1 MKKVIIYPVKEMLYD
16 QVISFVRQ
24 HAPNRYQYLIKFYK
38 REDRYNSAI
47 AYVLLCIAY
56 NQIVEE
62 FEIGRFGKPFFSYPN
77 QFLSISH
84 SKEIVSVAVSDTAIA
99 IDCESNQSINEA
111 IIDMTFTKTEKKL
124 VENRT
129 LNKNT
134 IWTAKES
141 ISKFYNEDWYSFPRT
156 EITFDDGKIY
166 DKNNPDLFLEFIKIG
181 SNSVCITSKRE
192 ENTTICQVSESIIL
206 KIIKQLSI

>member
-16 QVISFVRQ
+16 QVIRFVSQ
-24 HAPNRYQYLIKFYK
+24 HAPKRYQYLKKFYK

-62 FEIGRFGKPFFSYPN
+62 FEIGKFGKPFFSCPN

-84 SKEIVSVAVSDTAIA
+84 SKEIVSVAVSDADIA
-99 IDCESNQSINEA
+99 IDCESNQSIDEA
-111 IIDMTFTKTEKKL
+111 IINMTFTIKEKKL
-124 VENRT
+124 VENGT
-129 LNKNT
+129 VKKNT

-141 ISKFYNEDWYSFPRT
+141 ISKFYNEDWYSYPRT
-156 EITFDDGKIY
+156 EISFEDGKVY
-166 DKNNPDLFLEFIKIG
+166 DKNNPDLILEFIKIG
-181 SNSVCITSKRE
+181 SNSVCITSKRKE
-192 ENTTICQVSESIIL
+192 HTTICQVSESEIL
-206 KIIKQLSI
+206 KMIQ

>member
-1 MKKVIIYPVKEMLYD
+1 MKKVIIYSVQEMLYD

-24 HAPNRYQYLIKFYK
+24 HAPRRYQYLNNFYK

-56 NQIVEE
+56 NQIIEE
-62 FEIGRFGKPFFSYPN
+62 FEIGKFGKPFFSCPN
-77 QFLSISH
+77 KFLSISH

-99 IDCESNQSINEA
+99 IDCESNQSIDED
-111 IIDMTFTKTEKKL
+111 IINMTFTTGEKKL
-124 VENRT
+124 VENGT
-129 LNKNT
+129 VNKNT

-141 ISKFYNEDWYSFPRT
+141 ISKLYNEDWYSYPRT
-156 EITFDDGKIY
+156 EITFEDGEVY

-181 SNSVCITSKRE
+181 RNSVCITSKRKE
-192 ENTTICQVSESIIL
+192 HSTIFQVSESVIL
-206 KIIKQLSI
+206 KMIK